1 MERGLPKAISV
12 NGKIMVDAKLFQ
24 KMNPNYTRPSVNI
37 PCKRSEGSGLSFW
50 DCDESESN
58 SAAQTN
64 KVDPEEAN
72 DTDLLL
78 CSPTVLGFSLN
89 DKLWCK
95 YLSSLFLLR

>member
-12 NGKIMVDAKLFQ
+12 NGKIMVDAELFRR
-24 KMNPNYTRPSVNI
+24 MNPNYTRPSVNI
-37 PCKRSEGSGLSFW
+37 PIHRKRSEGSGLSFW
-50 DCDESESN
+50 DCDESKSN

-64 KVDPEEAN
+64 KVDLEEAN

-89 DKLWCK
+89 DKL
-95 YLSSLFLLR
+95 